1 MLRPKSAIAAAAT
14 VFIGAFSA
22 LPALAAGDAVHG
34 KRIAQRWCASC
45 HLVAEGQ
52 KRAMADAPSFSDI
65 ARRRED
71 AKALA
76 DFLVDP
82 HPKMPDMHLS
92 RREIDDLVAYIRSLD
107 KRPHPPEPGNDKDE
121 RPRHG

>member
-14 VFIGAFSA
+14 VIIGV

-65 ARRRED
+65 SRRRED

-76 DFLVDP
+76 EFLVDP

-107 KRPHPPEPGNDKDE
+107 PRPRPPEPGTDKDE